1 MKTQCK
7 YFFLVKTKILYRK
20 ALNLFLSAKDPSKH
34 LICIQSSAESAVLS
48 VEVPT
53 PNMFKKKGIICIRLS
68 KEELTQ
74 SNIMK
79 QVIFIEMTKK
89 VLNNLYGHF
98 NEIYMPVLSHSNNQ
112 QGCSELMA
120 KDLIEKF
127 NNYLAQV
134 YVTIGLIEGKTLLP
148 LPPERLELSSTTTD
162 KEKTHIFEGRLKF
175 IFDLLYRFNYHM
187 DSTNQEYPQTRT

>member
-7 YFFLVKTKILYRK
+7 FFFIHKIKMFYRK
-20 ALNLFLSAKDPSKH
+20 ALNKFLAAKDPSKH
-34 LICIQSSAESAVLS
+34 LICVQTSVEAATLS
-48 VEVPT
+48 IEVPT

-68 KEELTQ
+68 QEVLEQT
-74 SNIMK
+74 NIMK

-98 NEIYMPVLSHSNNQ
+98 NEIYLPVLSHSKNQ

-127 NNYLAQV
+127 SNYLAQV

-148 LPPERLELSSTTTD
+148 LPPERLELSPATSD

-175 IFDLLYRFNYHM
+175 IL
-187 DSTNQEYPQTRT
+187 P

>member
-1 MKTQCK
+1 M
-7 YFFLVKTKILYRK
+7 
-20 ALNLFLSAKDPSKH
+20 NLFLASKDPSKH
-34 LICIQSSAESAVLS
+34 LICVQTGAEATVLS

-68 KEELTQ
+68 QEPLVQTT
-74 SNIMK
+74 IMK

-89 VLNNLYGHF
+89 ILSNLYGHF
-98 NEIYMPVLSHSNNQ
+98 NEIYLPVISHSNNQ

-120 KDLIEKF
+120 KDFIEKF
-127 NNYLAQV
+127 NSYLAQV

-148 LPPERLELSSTTTD
+148 LPPERLELSPATSD

-175 IFDLLYRFNYHM
+175 INI
-187 DSTNQEYPQTRT
+187 